1 MNNIL
6 NIATRTYP
14 FQQFTYNNKLSSP
27 FNGEFQNQLLK
38 IFKETIW
45 NNRNTEMIKEEK
57 SNNITKKIK
66 NNTKTFYKKINQQK
80 NKNDLN
86 TSQIINQTLFTQTQ
100 KLLNLT
106 NHLSFNQFNTPIISQ
121 LNYL

>member
-1 MNNIL
+1 
-6 NIATRTYP
+6 
-14 FQQFTYNNKLSSP
+14 
-27 FNGEFQNQLLK
+27 
-38 IFKETIW
+38 
-45 NNRNTEMIKEEK
+45 MIKEEK
-57 SNNITKKIK
+57 SNNITKKTK
-66 NNTKTFYKKINQQK
+66 NNTKTFYKKNQQK

-86 TSQIINQTLFTQTQ
+86 TSQTINQTLFTQTQ